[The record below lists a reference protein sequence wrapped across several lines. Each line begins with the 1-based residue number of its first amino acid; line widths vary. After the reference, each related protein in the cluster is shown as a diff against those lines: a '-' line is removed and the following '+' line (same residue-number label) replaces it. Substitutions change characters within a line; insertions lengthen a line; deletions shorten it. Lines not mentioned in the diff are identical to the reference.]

1 MGETNEKCT
10 VTQTSAFPRCKRII
24 TGLYSILAGESSE
37 CTESVLPRDRY
48 EREHTNFVARQPGIY
63 DVIRVTDTTGDL
75 SVVGARKA
83 KWQKRQRRCARCRK

>member
-10 VTQTSAFPRCKRII
+10 VTQTSAFPRCKRIV
-24 TGLYSILAGESSE
+24 TGLYSILAGE

-63 DVIRVTDTTGDL
+63 DVIRVTDPTGDL

-83 KWQKRQRRCARCRK
+83 KWQKRQRRCARCRR